1 MDILGYMTKRLIDID
16 DALLAETRR
25 VTGAATMKAAVNAA
39 LRHLV
44 ESDLR
49 LQHVRRLSDLAGTD
63 IADDEVMTA
72 AWR

>member
-1 MDILGYMTKRLIDID
+1 MTKRLIDID

-44 ESDLR
+44 ESELR
-49 LQHVRRLSDLAGTD
+49 LRHVRRLTDLAGTD
-63 IADDEVMTA
+63 IADDQVMSA